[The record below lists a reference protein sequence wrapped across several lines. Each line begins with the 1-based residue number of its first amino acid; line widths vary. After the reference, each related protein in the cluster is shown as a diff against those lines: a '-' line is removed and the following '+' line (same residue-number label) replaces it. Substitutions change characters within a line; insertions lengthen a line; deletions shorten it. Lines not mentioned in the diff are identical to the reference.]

1 MLDVSID
8 APDLLPFAEAV
19 EGVAEALGDFRGPSR
34 EASSLVLG
42 DVRPPIRTGTLAS
55 TVEAV
60 PEALGFTLRAGG
72 PKAPYGPIVHARDPF
87 LTRPLAAR
95 EDDVLDIYVEHV
107 VDTLNTITH

>member
-1 MLDVSID
+1 MLDVTLD
-8 APDLLPFAEAV
+8 APGLLPFAEAA
-19 EGVAEALGDFRGPSR
+19 EGVVEALGDFRAPSR
-34 EASSLVLG
+34 QAATMVLG

-87 LTRPLAAR
+87 LTRPLTAR
-95 EDDVLDIYVEHV
+95 EDDVLDIYAEHV
-107 VDTLNTITH
+107 VDILNTLTS